1 MANRDL
7 ILNNFRWKV
16 LAFVLAI
23 LVWGVVKS
31 WDLPSPNANAAAQLI
46 PPRTKLFQAH
56 PLLIIRE
63 ATDQRPISIEPTQVE
78 VEVAGSPAE
87 MAALRES
94 DIQAF
99 VDLGEVKANG
109 RARIRVYMP
118 RGLRL
123 ERLEPKE
130 ASVRILPGNNP

>member
-1 MANRDL
+1 MVSRDL
-7 ILNNFRWKV
+7 ILNNFWWKV
-16 LAFVLAI
+16 TAFFLAI
-23 LVWGVVKS
+23 LVWLVVKS
-31 WDLPSPNANAAAQLI
+31 WDLPASATAATQLI
-46 PPRTKLFQAH
+46 QARTKGFAAH

-63 ATDQRPISIEPTQVE
+63 ATDQRPINIEPTQVQI
-78 VEVAGSPAE
+78 EVAGPPAE

-99 VDLGEVKANG
+99 VDLGEVRANG

>member
-1 MANRDL
+1 MVSRDL
-7 ILNNFRWKV
+7 ILNNFWWKV
-16 LAFVLAI
+16 TAFLLAI
-23 LVWGVVKS
+23 LVWFVVKS
-31 WDLPSPNANAAAQLI
+31 WDLPPQSASAATQFI
-46 PPRTKLFQAH
+46 PPRTKAFAAH

-63 ATDQRPISIEPTQVE
+63 ATDQRPISIEPTQVQ
-78 VEVAGSPAE
+78 VEVAGPPAE

-99 VDLGEVKANG
+99 VDLAEVRANG

-130 ASVRILPGNNP
+130 ASVQILPGNNP